1 MVPEGWKWTAL
12 KKYIKIHG
20 GIAPSSFY
28 SLDQGCYP
36 YVKVEDMNNC
46 NKYQSESRF
55 STNEKLRL
63 VPSGSIIFPKRGA
76 AIMGN
81 KVRIT
86 TKPIYIDS
94 NMMAIE
100 ISHGINEE
108 FLYYTISNEK
118 LYKIADTSTIPQIN
132 NKHINP
138 YPVLLPPLPEQKKIA
153 RILSTWDKA
162 IETVDKL
169 IENSKQQKKALM
181 QQLLTGKK
189 RLPGFSGEWKEVRLG
204 DVVSEVKRKVDW
216 DDSAIYKLISVKR
229 RSEGLF
235 LRDELLGY
243 KILTKKMNIAKKGD
257 FLISKMQV
265 VHGATGLV
273 TSKFDGM
280 HISDSYIAL
289 NAKKGSTLAIDFL
302 NWLSKTK
309 HFYHLAYLSSY
320 GVHIEKMT
328 FNFKLFLKNKIKIPP
343 TIEEQE
349 HITNVLNK
357 KSQHINMLKKY
368 KDRIEKEKQSLMQ
381 QLLTGKRRVKVDDDR
396 SPAQVG

>member
-1 MVPEGWKWTAL
+1 
-12 KKYIKIHG
+12 
-20 GIAPSSFY
+20 
-28 SLDQGCYP
+28 
-36 YVKVEDMNNC
+36 
-46 NKYQSESRF
+46 
-55 STNEKLRL
+55 
-63 VPSGSIIFPKRGA
+63 
-76 AIMGN
+76 
-81 KVRIT
+81 
-86 TKPIYIDS
+86 
-94 NMMAIE
+94 
-100 ISHGINEE
+100 
-108 FLYYTISNEK
+108 
-118 LYKIADTSTIPQIN
+118 
-132 NKHINP
+132 
-138 YPVLLPPLPEQKKIA
+138 
-153 RILSTWDKA
+153 
-162 IETVDKL
+162 VDKL

-189 RLPGFSGEWKEVRLG
+189 RLPGFCGEWKEVRLG

-235 LRDELLGY
+235 LRDELIGY

-328 FNFKLFLKNKIKIPP
+328 FNLKLFLKNKIKIPP

-349 HITNVLNK
+349 HITNILNK
-357 KSQHINMLKKY
+357 KSQQITMLEKY
-368 KDRIEKEKQSLMQ
+368 KDRIEKEKQALMQ
-381 QLLTGKRRVKVDDDR
+381 QLITGKRRVTV
-396 SPAQVG
+396 AE

>member
-1 MVPEGWKWTAL
+1 MVPDGWKLCAIKDVSTVVTGNTPPTKHSEYYGGEIPFVSPADL
-12 KKYIKIHG
+12 GSHKIITDSGKKLTNEG
-20 GIAPSSFY
+20 SSIARHIPEGSTLFTCIGSTIGKVGLAGR
-28 SLDQGCYP
+28 SL
-36 YVKVEDMNNC
+36 
-46 NKYQSESRF
+46 
-55 STNEKLRL
+55 STNQ
-63 VPSGSIIFPKRGA
+63 
-76 AIMGN
+76 
-81 KVRIT
+81 
-86 TKPIYIDS
+86 
-94 NMMAIE
+94 
-100 ISHGINEE
+100 
-108 FLYYTISNEK
+108 
-118 LYKIADTSTIPQIN
+118 QIN
-132 NKHINP
+132 AVIPTRNNDKDYIYYQLLHRSKSIKKLAGTQAVPIINKSTFENQPI
-138 YPVLLPPLPEQKKIA
+138 LIPPLPEQKKIA

-189 RLPGFSGEWKEVRLG
+189 RLPGFCGEWKEVRLG

-235 LRDELLGY
+235 LRDELIGY

-328 FNFKLFLKNKIKIPP
+328 FNLKLFLKNKIKIPP

-349 HITNVLNK
+349 HITNILNK
-357 KSQHINMLKKY
+357 KSQQITMLEKY
-368 KDRIEKEKQSLMQ
+368 KDRIEKEKQALMQ
-381 QLLTGKRRVKVDDDR
+381 QLITGKRRVTV
-396 SPAQVG
+396 AE